1 MRAAANTYAN
11 KTTRVLVENGDED
24 SYVTA
29 ASLKAWKAE
38 VRGESESMPPA
49 TSLLLWLRFQLY
61 FTCHFVLIPLC
72 WFLQMNEAGVD
83 WFWHDY
89 ARTPHGFALAPDIC
103 TEYTEAADRRS
114 TQAFW
119 ALLAEVWP
127 DVPQLPVALNACG
140 TAVAV
145 CTTATPSIFS
155 GATLPLLTL

>member
-1 MRAAANTYAN
+1 
-11 KTTRVLVENGDED
+11 
-24 SYVTA
+24 
-29 ASLKAWKAE
+29 
-38 VRGESESMPPA
+38 
-49 TSLLLWLRFQLY
+49 
-61 FTCHFVLIPLC
+61 
-72 WFLQMNEAGVD
+72 MNEAGVD

>member
-1 MRAAANTYAN
+1 V
-11 KTTRVLVENGDED
+11 RVSPSISGCKC
-24 SYVTA
+24 S
-29 ASLKAWKAE
+29 SG
-38 VRGESESMPPA
+38 GECSRQPQRLRLPPA
-49 TSLLLWLRFQLY
+49 TSLSSSGFAFNFTSQLM
-61 FTCHFVLIPLC
+61 PLC